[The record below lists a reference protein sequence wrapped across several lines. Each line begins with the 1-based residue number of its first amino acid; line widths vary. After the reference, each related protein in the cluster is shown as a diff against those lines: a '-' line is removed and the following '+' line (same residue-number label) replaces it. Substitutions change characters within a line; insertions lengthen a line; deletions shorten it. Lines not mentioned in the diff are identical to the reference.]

1 MQNSIVV
8 IFAYGLY
15 IFGKVRIRNI
25 ITLLLL
31 SLLAT
36 ACNTDKGDAEGVVP
50 TPVELVIRASQGVT
64 TRASVV
70 EDPEIVVGAD
80 LATADLAADP
90 VAPDTRTELG
100 TATDSEL
107 PIHWSGPVKS
117 DVPGEDKPGD
127 QIMVWAKPNSSTT
140 VGYAFEQT
148 VFSLAHFNYTYSS
161 ADFTAV
167 VANKMDKDYSYTY
180 HAIYPIHTVDEDGD
194 VIYPGPTGEITN
206 TSVTYSLPATQTGDY
221 NGAYDIM
228 RGTATGAALNDSS
241 DADNSIWPQP
251 ELRMQHLMHLMR
263 IRVPE
268 NRNLMGRSIK
278 RLEITFPQE
287 IVGGTMTF
295 DPTDP
300 TKDPTWSGQSAKV
313 TIDFD
318 DTNLLDAAGRDVWI
332 FVKPGE
338 INGDISFQA
347 YDTAGVPAAE
357 ISTTV
362 DKTLQSQHIT
372 PIALTIPS
380 LLYPVTYL
388 KITETANNLGEA
400 WNTMT
405 LSNATF
411 VKPFTLETTN
421 SLGVTPNTTKV
432 YEVAIAAEPSTMQ
445 GKSIAAS
452 YDSPNAIVSNS
463 IALPSTIS
471 NKQANVNNQVPYLFF
486 EDFSSVTGHS
496 QNDADETADYT
507 ITGYDLSKYGFKQYW
522 SGARTGSGAGQ
533 SVRINSRADVVKIDL
548 GFLGSHGGETR
559 THGRLDSSPI
569 SSIKSGKRVNVSVSF
584 NYDGDI
590 NGNSVFY
597 PFAVC
602 GYSTFNSNSYVN
614 NSYLYGSSA
623 NILKYLGIADANTV
637 DQWNISEPITIPDIQ
652 TDGSYGSITQSMS
665 YTINNC
671 TSSHRL
677 SWEINAGGSTASITN
692 GAQWLYLDNIKVSI
706 AQ

>member
-8 IFAYGLY
+8 IFAYELY

-127 QIMVWAKPNSSTT
+127 QIMVWAKPNSDAT

-167 VANKMDKDYSYTY
+167 VADKMDKDYTYTY
-180 HAIYPIHTVDEDGD
+180 NAIYPSPRSRKLSGSSYTESAVDGITMNTDG
-194 VIYPGPTGEITN
+194 T
-206 TSVTYSLPATQTGDY
+206 VTYSLPTTQTGDY

-263 IRVPE
+263 IRVPAD
-268 NRNLMGRSIK
+268 RNLMGRSIK

-287 IVGGTMTF
+287 IVGGTVTF

-300 TKDPTWSGQSAKV
+300 TAAPTWSGQSAKV

-332 FVKPGE
+332 FVKPGKIE
-338 INGDISFQA
+338 GEISFQA
-347 YDTAGVPAAE
+347 YDTAGVPAAA

-380 LLYPVTYL
+380 SLYPVTYL

-400 WNTMT
+400 WWTMT
-405 LSNATF
+405 LSGLNF
-411 VKPFTLETTN
+411 PKPFTLEYDTQKVI
-421 SLGVTPNTTKV
+421 SPNENGV
-432 YEVAIAAEPSTMQ
+432 YEVAV
-445 GKSIAAS
+445 AAS
-452 YDSPNAIVSNS
+452 ASDLKGKQVALKYESEHTLFDDPIT
-463 IALPSTIS
+463 LPSNIS
-471 NKQANVNNQVPYLFF
+471 GTSVNVNKVVPYLLE
-486 EDFSSVTGHS
+486 EDFSQAKSYEKNDDYNYNNDETTTGYLLNGYMPDNGWNASRFSISGGNSMRINVRYESGAYVVGRYCGRLDTPALSKLKDDANATIKVQFDMGCYVRLGRDGLFNGQDKLDDTKNAVTSCVAGTHTNS
-496 QNDADETADYT
+496 QNSKIDGQNQNDVAGQMTSAYTSPYYVSQYGENSFGSTFPTSSFTA
-507 ITGYDLSKYGFKQYW
+507 
-522 SGARTGSGAGQ
+522 SGAGKTTR
-533 SVRINSRADVVKIDL
+533 VVWWANTTRADSKVAA
-548 GFLGSHGGETR
+548 
-559 THGRLDSSPI
+559 
-569 SSIKSGKRVNVSVSF
+569 NC
-584 NYDGDI
+584 NY
-590 NGNSVFY
+590 
-597 PFAVC
+597 
-602 GYSTFNSNSYVN
+602 
-614 NSYLYGSSA
+614 YLY
-623 NILKYLGIADANTV
+623 I
-637 DQWNISEPITIPDIQ
+637 
-652 TDGSYGSITQSMS
+652 
-665 YTINNC
+665 
-671 TSSHRL
+671 
-677 SWEINAGGSTASITN
+677 
-692 GAQWLYLDNIKVSI
+692 DNIKVSI

>member
-1 MQNSIVV
+1 M
-8 IFAYGLY
+8 
-15 IFGKVRIRNI
+15 RIRNI

-161 ADFTAV
+161 ADFTAE
-167 VANKMDKDYSYTY
+167 VAERMDKDYTYTY
-180 HAIYPIHTVDEDGD
+180 HAIYPIRTEDEDGD

-206 TSVTYSLPATQTGDY
+206 TSVTYSLPTTQTGDY

-287 IVGGTMTF
+287 IVGGKVTF
-295 DPTDP
+295 NPTDP
-300 TKDPTWSGQSAKV
+300 TAAPTWSGQSAKV

-332 FVKPGE
+332 FVKPGKIE
-338 INGDISFQA
+338 GEISFQA
-347 YDTAGVPAAE
+347 YDTAGVPAAA

-380 LLYPVTYL
+380 SLYPVTYL

-405 LSNATF
+405 LSNTTF

-432 YEVAIAAEPSTMQ
+432 YEVAIAAESSTMQ

-471 NKQANVNNQVPYLFF
+471 NKQANVNNQVPYLLF
-486 EDFSSVTGHS
+486 EDFSGILAEGESNGNNS
-496 QNDADETADYT
+496 YEDIDEREQPGESLDGVMPTNGWNAARYWV
-507 ITGYDLSKYGFKQYW
+507 KQ
-522 SGARTGSGAGQ
+522 GSGSFRFNIRFQNVSIGLNIPF
-533 SVRINSRADVVKIDL
+533 VGWVGTD
-548 GFLGSHGGETR
+548 FR
-559 THGRLDSSPI
+559 TKHYGRLDTPPLI
-569 SSIKSGKRVNVSVSF
+569 ALKSNANVKLVVKF
-584 NYDGDI
+584 DAGAYVQA
-590 NGNSVFY
+590 NS
-597 PFAVC
+597 
-602 GYSTFNSNSYVN
+602 G
-614 NSYLYGSSA
+614 GSSA
-623 NILKYLGIADANTV
+623 KNSPYTQVALATHTNSSNPIDGVGTGTAESGSIENFGTTHYTSDVMAN
-637 DQWNISEPITIPDIQ
+637 
-652 TDGSYGSITQSMS
+652 SYG
-665 YTINNC
+665 NNAFQD
-671 TSSHRL
+671 TYPTHIANVSSATRSTRL
-677 SWEINAGGSTASITN
+677 CFYPSTTYAEQGLAVNAEFN
-692 GAQWLYLDNIKVSI
+692 VYLDNIRVSI

>member
-127 QIMVWAKPNSSTT
+127 QIMVWAKPNSDAT

-161 ADFTAV
+161 ADFTAE
-167 VANKMDKDYSYTY
+167 VAERMDKDYTYTY
-180 HAIYPIHTVDEDGD
+180 HAIYPIRTEDEDGD

-263 IRVPE
+263 IRVPAD
-268 NRNLMGRSIK
+268 RNLMGRSIK
-278 RLEITFPQE
+278 RLEITFPQP
-287 IVGGTMTF
+287 IVGGEVTF

-300 TKDPTWSGQSAKV
+300 TDPPTWSGQSEKV

-332 FVKPGE
+332 FVKPGKIE
-338 INGDISFQA
+338 GEISFQA
-347 YDTAGVPAAE
+347 YDTAGVPAAA

-380 LLYPVTYL
+380 SLYPVTYL

-400 WNTMT
+400 WWTMT
-405 LSNATF
+405 LSGLNF
-411 VKPFTLETTN
+411 PKPFTLESDTQTVIAHN
-421 SLGVTPNTTKV
+421 ESSV
-432 YEVAIAAEPSTMQ
+432 YEVAVAASASDLKGKQVALKYESEHTLFDDPITLPSNISGTSVNVNKVVPYLLEEDFSRIKNEEESFGNNSYSSGNERDQPGVALTQLPGWNAARFWAKPSTMR
-445 GKSIAAS
+445 
-452 YDSPNAIVSNS
+452 
-463 IALPSTIS
+463 L
-471 NKQANVNNQVPYLFF
+471 NVRWQKGV
-486 EDFSSVTGHS
+486 
-496 QNDADETADYT
+496 
-507 ITGYDLSKYGFKQYW
+507 GFT
-522 SGARTGSGAGQ
+522 SA
-533 SVRINSRADVVKIDL
+533 
-548 GFLGSHGGETR
+548 H
-559 THGRLDSSPI
+559 HGRLDTPPMTKL
-569 SSIKSGKRVNVSVSF
+569 KSGV
-584 NYDGDI
+584 
-590 NGNSVFY
+590 
-597 PFAVC
+597 
-602 GYSTFNSNSYVN
+602 
-614 NSYLYGSSA
+614 SA
-623 NILKYLGIADANTV
+623 NVIVNF
-637 DQWNISEPITIPDIQ
+637 
-652 TDGSYGSITQSMS
+652 
-665 YTINNC
+665 
-671 TSSHRL
+671 
-677 SWEINAGGSTASITN
+677 NAGGYVHEESSGNVSSLVISVAAHTNANNPIDGVATGAATSGEISDFGTTYYTSQSIITSGINGDSFNGNYPSHTTPKFSITN
-692 GAQWLYLDNIKVSI
+692 NTRICFYPTMTANSSGVVGWIGSNAETNVYLDNIKVSI

>member
-1 MQNSIVV
+1 M
-8 IFAYGLY
+8 
-15 IFGKVRIRNI
+15 RIRNI

-127 QIMVWAKPNSSTT
+127 QIMVWAKPNSDAT

-167 VANKMDKDYSYTY
+167 VADKMDKDYTYTY
-180 HAIYPIHTVDEDGD
+180 HAIYPSPRSRKLSGSSYTESAVAGITMNTDG
-194 VIYPGPTGEITN
+194 T
-206 TSVTYSLPATQTGDY
+206 VTYSLPTTQTGDY

-251 ELRMQHLMHLMR
+251 ELRMQHLMHLMC

-287 IVGGTMTF
+287 IVGGTVTF
-295 DPTDP
+295 DPTAP
-300 TKDPTWSGQSAKV
+300 TAAPTWSGQSAKV

-318 DTNLLDAAGRDVWI
+318 DTNLLDAAGRNVWI

-338 INGDISFQA
+338 IEGEISFQA
-347 YDTAGVPAAE
+347 YDTAGVPAAA
-357 ISTTV
+357 ISTEV

-380 LLYPVTYL
+380 SLYPVTYL

-400 WNTMT
+400 WWTMT
-405 LSNATF
+405 LSGLNF
-411 VKPFTLETTN
+411 PKPFTLEYDTQKVI
-421 SLGVTPNTTKV
+421 SPNENGV
-432 YEVAIAAEPSTMQ
+432 YEVAV
-445 GKSIAAS
+445 AAS
-452 YDSPNAIVSNS
+452 AADLKGKQVALKYESEHTLFDDPIT
-463 IALPSTIS
+463 LPSNIS
-471 NKQANVNNQVPYLFF
+471 GTSVNVNKVVPYLLE
-486 EDFSSVTGHS
+486 EDFSQAKSTKSNDDYSASGDSNMNMDGILLNNYMPDTGWSASRFQISGGNSIRIGVRMQAFVGYTRHCGRLDTPALKKLKPDAGADIKVEFDMGCYVPSKAYDGTNWKGIPKYVDHS
-496 QNDADETADYT
+496 GKESTTCLVGCHTEAEGSALSGDNQNDVGNRFTQTSSFGPYKSTMGSNDFASTNFTNKGLNFT
-507 ITGYDLSKYGFKQYW
+507 I
-522 SGARTGSGAGQ
+522 SGAG
-533 SVRINSRADVVKIDL
+533 NT
-548 GFLGSHGGETR
+548 TR
-559 THGRLDSSPI
+559 VCWWATTNITSS
-569 SSIKSGKRVNVSVSF
+569 
-584 NYDGDI
+584 Y
-590 NGNSVFY
+590 GNCHF
-597 PFAVC
+597 
-602 GYSTFNSNSYVN
+602 
-614 NSYLYGSSA
+614 YLY
-623 NILKYLGIADANTV
+623 I
-637 DQWNISEPITIPDIQ
+637 
-652 TDGSYGSITQSMS
+652 
-665 YTINNC
+665 
-671 TSSHRL
+671 
-677 SWEINAGGSTASITN
+677 
-692 GAQWLYLDNIKVSI
+692 DNIKVSI